1 MITSLKSIFMSTT
14 KVLLGFVAGAAVGT
28 LAGLLFAPDSGA
40 NTRKKMTDKAGD
52 LTDSAKE
59 TFNGLMDGVKNA
71 YSTTKDRVEDFGA
84 RTQDKME
91 ELGAHTKAKMTTAR
105 NEVKDEVRTAKTDIK
120 SALS

>member
-1 MITSLKSIFMSTT
+1 MSTT
-14 KVLLGFVAGAAVGT
+14 KVLLGFVAGAAVGA

-40 NTRKKMTDKAGD
+40 NTRKKMADKAGD
-52 LTDSAKE
+52 LTGSAKE

-71 YSTTKDRVEDFGA
+71 YSSTKDFGS